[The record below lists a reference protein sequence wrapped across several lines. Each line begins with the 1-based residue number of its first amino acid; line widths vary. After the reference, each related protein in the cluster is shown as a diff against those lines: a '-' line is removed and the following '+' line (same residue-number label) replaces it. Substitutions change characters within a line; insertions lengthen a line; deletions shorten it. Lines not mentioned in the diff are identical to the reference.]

1 MGVTSCQERFN
12 TVSEF
17 KDSLGWII
25 LDYSYQLNDTTS
37 TIMSKKKSFH
47 YSFKNYE
54 QDVGGDFCSLFWFEI
69 LTKGLKALLTD
80 GNTATNLDVT
90 KQILKIHKIFI

>member
-1 MGVTSCQERFN
+1 
-12 TVSEF
+12 
-17 KDSLGWII
+17 
-25 LDYSYQLNDTTS
+25 
-37 TIMSKKKSFH
+37 MSKKKSFH

-54 QDVGGDFCSLFWFEI
+54 QDVGGDFCSLFWFEM

-90 KQILKIHKIFI
+90 KQILKVHKIFI